1 MRPVCQ
7 AFDLRERGLRQSRSN
22 SRPADSTRPT
32 HDVAQTRCQAPL
44 LGMVPWGPSQAFDLR
59 KHQWGR
65 SGLNRR
71 PTDYESDQRPHAT
84 IPIRRFVRG
93 SLTLAD
99 SEEQRFSL
107 LCATNVPQ
115 DLRGSWSAGAWID
128 HHRITKSGPVF
139 ANGHQLCEL
148 NRRLFGFLQSA

>member
-1 MRPVCQ
+1 VPQARAPDGSGKPVP
-7 AFDLRERGLRQSRSN
+7 GLEQ
-22 SRPADSTRPT
+22 
-32 HDVAQTRCQAPL
+32 
-44 LGMVPWGPSQAFDLR
+44 R
-59 KHQWGR
+59 KHLWGSR
-65 SGLNRR
+65 DLNPG
-71 PTDYESDQRPHAT
+71 PTDYESDRNPHGT

-99 SEEQRFSL
+99 SEEQRFSF

-139 ANGHQLCEL
+139 ANYAKRSR
-148 NRRLFGFLQSA
+148 NSAPKRGR